1 MEQAHEGGEPHVW
14 YVDMMF
20 FLGFIASV
28 LLEQTIQDQELQ
40 QAEAK
45 EQAAQVA
52 AAVVAAAVA
61 KRAGG
66 GVA

>member
-1 MEQAHEGGEPHVW
+1 MQAHEGGEPHVW

-28 LLEQTIQDQELQ
+28 LLEQTVQDQELQ
-40 QAEAK
+40 QEQAK
-45 EQAAQVA
+45 EQAAAQVA
-52 AAVVAAAVA
+52 AAVVAAAVI
-61 KRAGG
+61 KCGG